1 MTVKELITKLLE
13 ANMDSKVYLQ
23 GYNYG
28 VIHYRDVEEAS
39 EFNMARINDDDE
51 VIGLHEDYPEQGSC
65 WAVII
70 E

>member
-1 MTVKELITKLLE
+1 MTVKELIGKLLE
-13 ANMDSKVYLQ
+13 ANMDSQVYLQ

-28 VIHYRDVEEAS
+28 SLVYRELQEAN
-39 EFNMARINDDDE
+39 EFNMATVNGE
-51 VIGLHEDYPEQGSC
+51 PVGLFEEYEEELVGSC